1 MAVSRKRQRFS
12 DLEDLLLLRE
22 VLSLNPFEDPDLW
35 LTVQQHISS
44 TTGKLFSVRTLKEHL
59 DLLVKLWI
67 EHVKVLKDK

>member
-1 MAVSRKRQRFS
+1 MAISRKRQRFS

-44 TTGKLFSVRTLKEHL
+44 TTGKLFSVRTLKKHL